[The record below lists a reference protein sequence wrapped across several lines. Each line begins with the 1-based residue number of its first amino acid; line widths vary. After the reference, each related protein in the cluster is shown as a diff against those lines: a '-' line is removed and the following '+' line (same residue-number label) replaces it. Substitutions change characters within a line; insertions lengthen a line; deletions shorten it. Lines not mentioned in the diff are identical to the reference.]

1 LGKIRQDM
9 IECLQW
15 RVVMRKRL
23 QLPIS
28 LQYILLDIVLW
39 IIVDWGTAGG
49 FRFTYF
55 EKYGPTLLLF
65 YLGYPIVF
73 SVLVF
78 KLDWGEKRLFLA
90 TLIAIFIVEV
100 IFTRN
105 PLVMEYPALII
116 GIPLAIMVYAPLT
129 YFPLWFVRKE
139 VIKHKIVIL
148 GLIMVELFVI
158 VLTTFGNTNS

>member
-1 LGKIRQDM
+1 
-9 IECLQW
+9 
-15 RVVMRKRL
+15 MRKRL
-23 QLPIS
+23 QIPIS
-28 LQYILLDIVLW
+28 LQYILLGVVLW

-78 KLDWGEKRLFLA
+78 KLGWGEKRLFFA

-105 PLVMEYPALII
+105 PFVITFPALIL

-139 VIKHKIVIL
+139 LSKHKAVIL
-148 GLIMVELFVI
+148 GLLLVELFLI
-158 VLTTFGNTNS
+158 VVTTFGNTNS